1 MVFVHGSRLYGKVD
15 QVPGLFYVATMFF
28 HVQFIPVIPYQSLL
42 MLDAPKAA
50 GQGRGIRIRLS
61 AKSIFFTWLRTI
73 CLLAGILLTG
83 SALVYVTELLQGR
96 AGRHYELLT
105 VVAGLAL
112 ACFLGF
118 WLSYRLSRAGI
129 ARALK
134 LARQAGIAP
143 EILA

>member
-15 QVPGLFYVATMFF
+15 QVPGLFYVTTMFF

-83 SALVYVTELLQGR
+83 SALLYLSELLQGR
-96 AGRHYELLT
+96 PGRQYQLLT
-105 VVAGLAL
+105 VAAGLAL
-112 ACFLGF
+112 AHFLGF
-118 WLSYRLSRAGI
+118 W
-129 ARALK
+129 
-134 LARQAGIAP
+134 
-143 EILA
+143 